1 MPRRSTPGPAGRP
14 RVLRL
19 LPACGALVSPL
30 LRVALLP
37 AVLLAGLLGAP
48 PSPVRPVPAAA
59 APAAVARHVVVLSF
73 DGLRPDALRAVWG
86 PLAGQSA
93 AAWSA
98 RTTLPSVT
106 LPAHASM
113 LTGVGPEG
121 HGVRVNAW
129 DDGPR
134 LDRPTVF
141 SEVLRHGGRA
151 YAIVAKRKLLYLVPE
166 AIPQEHLLYP
176 RARQAQVVAH
186 ASRVL
191 REQRPAFLFAHAAD
205 PDDVGHRDGWMSPAY
220 LQVVA
225 QVPGLVARVLD
236 DLHRAG
242 LWSATLLI
250 VTADHGGHGR
260 GHGAGRPED
269 VLIPWI
275 ALGGPARAGTTLT
288 DPIVTYD
295 TAATALDALGLPVPS
310 TWTGRPVRQAYA
322 VPVR

>member
-1 MPRRSTPGPAGRP
+1 MRRPSTPGPGGQP
-14 RVLRL
+14 LVSRL
-19 LPACGALVSPL
+19 LPARRPRVSPL
-30 LRVALLP
+30 LPVALLP
-37 AVLLAGLLGAP
+37 AVLLAGLLAALPTSGQ
-48 PSPVRPVPAAA
+48 PAV
-59 APAAVARHVVVLSF
+59 PAAVARHVVVLSF

-93 AAWSA
+93 TAWSA

-113 LTGVGPEG
+113 LTGVGPAG
-121 HGVRVNAW
+121 HGVRMNVW
-129 DDGPR
+129 EEGPR

-141 SEVLRHGGRA
+141 SEVLRHGGHA

-166 AIPQEHLLYP
+166 AVPQEHLLYP
-176 RARQAQVVAH
+176 RARQAQVMAH

-191 REQRPAFLFAHAAD
+191 RERRPAFLFAHAAD
-205 PDDVGHRDGWMSPAY
+205 PDDVGHRDGWMSPPY

-225 QVPGLVARVLD
+225 EVPGLVARFLD
-236 DLHRAG
+236 DLRRAG
-242 LWSATLLI
+242 LWSVTLLI

>member
-1 MPRRSTPGPAGRP
+1 MRRPSTPGPAGQP
-14 RVLRL
+14 LVSRL
-19 LPACGALVSPL
+19 LPARRPL
-30 LRVALLP
+30 GSWLLPVALLP
-37 AVLLAGLLGAP
+37 AVLLAGLLAALP
-48 PSPVRPVPAAA
+48 TSAQPAVR
-59 APAAVARHVVVLSF
+59 AAVARHVVVLSF

-113 LTGVGPEG
+113 LTGVGPAG
-121 HGVRVNAW
+121 HGVRMNVW
-129 DDGPR
+129 EEGPR

-141 SEVLRHGGRA
+141 SEVLRHGRRA

-166 AIPQEHLLYP
+166 AVPQEHLLYP

-191 REQRPAFLFAHAAD
+191 RERRPAFLFAHAAD
-205 PDDVGHRDGWMSPAY
+205 PDDVGHRDGWMSPPY

-225 QVPGLVARVLD
+225 EVPGVVARFLD
-236 DLHRAG
+236 DLRRAG
-242 LWSATLLI
+242 LWPVTLLI